1 MIEQQNHYISIYNS
15 NQKIE
20 TKEYSEERTLREFEV
35 MSAIQ
40 RHAEQFSYDERTYVF
55 HNVVIDDVKQKFI
68 FVFRMSKDL
77 GYGIHLIRLCVQN
90 SSKQKEREWYLS
102 INDRTDEINW
112 KESYNLKSIK

>member
-40 RHAEQFSYDERTYVF
+40 RHAE
-55 HNVVIDDVKQKFI
+55 
-68 FVFRMSKDL
+68 
-77 GYGIHLIRLCVQN
+77 
-90 SSKQKEREWYLS
+90 
-102 INDRTDEINW
+102 
-112 KESYNLKSIK
+112 